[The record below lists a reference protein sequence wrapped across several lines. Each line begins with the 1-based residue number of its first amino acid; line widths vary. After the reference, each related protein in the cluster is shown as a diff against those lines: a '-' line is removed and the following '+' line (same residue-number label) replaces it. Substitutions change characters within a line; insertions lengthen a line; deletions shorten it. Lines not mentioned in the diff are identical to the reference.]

1 MTIAAFETPRR
12 LAQRARH
19 AALLGAGALALSLAG
34 CATQGTEDT
43 RYTLPDAPLSG
54 DRAAAEVVGD
64 FDGSVWLSPL
74 SLTSYLDD
82 QGIVMQL
89 DDIRIH
95 QARHHLWAEPLD
107 SQLMRQ
113 LRERLSVALPEADI
127 LRRGQTAQAASPALH
142 VDLRVERFQGRDDG
156 MAVVGGDWRI
166 RDAQDR
172 TLSRESFAIER
183 PLDSDGYPALVRALG
198 GAWDT
203 LGERLAEALTEAG
216 TRATS
221 D

>member
-12 LAQRARH
+12 FAQRARH
-19 AALLGAGALALSLAG
+19 AVLLGAGALALSLAG

-43 RYTLPDAPLSG
+43 RYTLPDDDAVT
-54 DRAAAEVVGD
+54 EVAGD

-183 PLDSDGYPALVRALG
+183 PLDSNGYPALVRALG

-203 LGERLAEALTEAG
+203 LGERLAEALTQAG

>member
-1 MTIAAFETPRR
+1 MITAAFEPPCRFV
-12 LAQRARH
+12 QRARH
-19 AALLGAGALALSLAG
+19 AALLGIGALALSVAG
-34 CATQGTEDT
+34 CASQSTEST
-43 RYTLPDAPLSG
+43 RYTLPDDDAVT
-54 DRAAAEVVGD
+54 EVAGD

-113 LRERLSVALPEADI
+113 LRERLSTALPEADI

-183 PLDSDGYPALVRALG
+183 ALDSDGYPALVRALG